1 MTERLRWARHRMAV
15 LTCTGA
21 LVSGLILPVLATTAA
36 AATGWPGGATPRNPP
51 MAQGPAPSSR
61 GLGPPNTFVATGPLG
76 VAQSGQ
82 TATLL
87 PNGKVLIAA
96 GGTPNAELYNP
107 ATRSFAPT
115 AKMPLA
121 VSDATATLLPNGK
134 VLVAG
139 GVHGFRQVTNAELYD
154 PATGSWAAT
163 GAMNVARSGQTATL
177 LPNGQVLV
185 AGGGCNGSGY
195 GCDAGSFEAAL
206 RSAELYDPA
215 TGTWAKTGSMKDGR
229 EDFTASLL
237 KNGQVLAVGGFNNC
251 DDDFCSDISTAELY
265 NPATGKW
272 AQTGSMQGAR
282 EQQSAT
288 LLNNGDVLVA
298 GGLNEGGFC
307 CSQFEY
313 SSAELFNPATGT
325 WAPTASM
332 AANHAGQAAAVLPNG
347 WVLVAGGGT
356 SVAEIYEP
364 GPALWVSPGA
374 MSTARTHP
382 TATLLPNGR
391 VLVAGGDGPDGQPLT
406 TAEEFLTG
414 NGPLVTVTPGSIAFG
429 GQLVGTVSAAH
440 FYKVTNVGTA
450 NLVVTGATVSGK
462 NPGDF
467 RAHTG
472 CAAAPVPPGG
482 TCTVAVRFAP
492 SSTSLRMA
500 TIAVS
505 DNAPLSPQGVPVTG
519 YGGGPDAWV
528 PVGPMTTARE
538 HFTATLLPGGKVLMA
553 GGQTV
558 TGGSLASAEL
568 YNPATR
574 SFSATGSLN
583 TARSEPAA
591 ALLPDGKVLVT
602 GGLADTFA
610 ALSSAE
616 LYNPATGTWANTTP
630 MNAAGTGLSTTSLPG
645 GSVLVT
651 GFGGTTPAE
660 VYNPANATWTN
671 TGPPAVSQ
679 GGFVTATLLRSGQV
693 LVAGGGTAAAQ
704 LYNPATSAWTATG
717 SMNAARQD
725 PAAAL
730 LSNGDVLVTG
740 GSAPNGGN
748 SLASAELYDPA
759 TGKWATTGSM
769 TDARFGATAT
779 GLPDGTVLAAGGC
792 NSCSNQSALSSAEFY
807 SNGVWFPVHSMTQ
820 PRVFQTAT
828 ALPGGSVLAAG
839 GGPTFY
845 AAAASTAE
853 VFTPALISVTPA
865 SGPAGTKV
873 TVTGSGFYAGETVTL
888 SWDSF
893 TVLGRAKTTA
903 TGSFST
909 TITIPTA
916 TAGAH
921 VIGAQGRRS
930 FAGTTAAFTVTSAR

>member
-1 MTERLRWARHRMAV
+1 MKRSRWARHRMAV
-15 LTCTGA
+15 LTCTGV
-21 LVSGLILPVLATTAA
+21 LVSGLILPVLATPAA
-36 AATGWPGGATPRNPP
+36 AATAG
-51 MAQGPAPSSR
+51 

-76 VAQSGQ
+76 VAQSGH
-82 TATLL
+82 TATRL
-87 PNGKVLIAA
+87 PDGQVLIAA
-96 GGTPNAELYNP
+96 GGTTNAELYNP
-107 ATRSFAPT
+107 RTRRFAPA

-121 VSDATATLLPNGK
+121 VTGATATLLPNGK

-139 GVHGFRQVTNAELYD
+139 GVQRSHQVTNAELYD
-154 PATGSWAAT
+154 PATGTWAAT

-177 LPNGQVLV
+177 LDDGQVLV

-195 GCDAGSFEAAL
+195 GCDAGSFLATL
-206 RSAELYDPA
+206 RSAELYNPA

-229 EDFTASLL
+229 ESFTATLL
-237 KNGQVLAVGGFNNC
+237 QNGQVLATGGFNNC
-251 DDDFCSDISTAELY
+251 DDDFCSDTNTAELY
-265 NPATGKW
+265 NPTTGTW
-272 AQTGSMQGAR
+272 TQTGSMQGAR
-282 EQQSAT
+282 EQHTAT
-288 LLNNGDVLVA
+288 LLPSGRVLVV
-298 GGLNEGGFC
+298 GGRNEGGFC
-307 CSQFEY
+307 CSPFEY
-313 SSAELFNPATGT
+313 SSAELYNPATGT
-325 WAPTASM
+325 WTPTASM
-332 AANHAGQAAAVLPNG
+332 AAKHAGQTATLLPGG
-347 WVLVAGGGT
+347 WVLVTGGGT
-356 SVAEIYEP
+356 QVAEIYEP
-364 GPALWVSPGA
+364 GPGIWVSPGA
-374 MSTARTHP
+374 LSTARTHQ
-382 TATLLPNGR
+382 TATLLPNNR
-391 VLVAGGDGPDGQPLT
+391 VLVAGGDGPDGQPLS

-414 NGPLVTVTPGSIAFG
+414 KGSLVTLTPGSIAFG

-440 FYKVTNVGTA
+440 FYKVTNVGRA
-450 NLVVTGATVSGK
+450 NLVITGATASGK

-467 RAHTG
+467 RMHTG
-472 CAAAPVPPGG
+472 CAGAPVPPGG

-492 SSTSLRMA
+492 SSTSLRTA

-528 PVGPMTTARE
+528 PVGSMTTARE

-568 YNPATR
+568 YNSATR

-583 TARSEPAA
+583 TARSDPGA
-591 ALLPDGKVLVT
+591 ALLPDGKVLIT

-630 MNAAGTGLSTTSLPG
+630 MNAAGSGLSVTPLPS

-660 VYNPANATWTN
+660 VYNPAEATWTD

-679 GGFVTATLLRSGQV
+679 GDFVTATLLQNGQV

-704 LYNPATSAWTATG
+704 LYNPATNAWTATG

-730 LSNGDVLVTG
+730 LPKGDVLVTG
-740 GSAPNGGN
+740 GAAPNGGN

-759 TGKWATTGSM
+759 TGKWSTTGSM

-779 GLPDGTVLAAGGC
+779 ALPDGTVLAAGGC
-792 NSCSNQSALSSAEFY
+792 SSCSNQPALSSAEFF
-807 SNGVWFPVHSMTQ
+807 SNGVWFPVHPMTQ
-820 PRVFQTAT
+820 ARVFQTAT
-828 ALPGGSVLAAG
+828 ALPGGSVLVAG

-845 AAAASTAE
+845 AAAAGSAE
-853 VFTPALISVTPA
+853 VFTPVLMSVKPA
-865 SGPAGTKV
+865 SGPAGTEV

-888 SWDSF
+888 LWDSF

-909 TITIPTA
+909 TITIPTV

-921 VIGAQGRRS
+921 VIDLRGGRS
-930 FAGTTAAFTVTSAR
+930 FAGTSATFTVTG

>member
-1 MTERLRWARHRMAV
+1 M
-15 LTCTGA
+15 
-21 LVSGLILPVLATTAA
+21 ILPVLATTAA
-36 AATGWPGGATPRNPP
+36 AATAG
-51 MAQGPAPSSR
+51 
-61 GLGPPNTFVATGPLG
+61 GLGPPNTFVATAPLG

-87 PNGKVLIAA
+87 PDGQVLIAA
-96 GGTPNAELYNP
+96 GGTTNAELYNP

-121 VSDATATLLPNGK
+121 VSGATATLLPNGK

-139 GVHGFRQVTNAELYD
+139 GVHGFHQVTNAELYN
-154 PATGSWAAT
+154 PATGTWAAT

-177 LPNGQVLV
+177 LPDGQVLV

-206 RSAELYDPA
+206 SSAELYNPA
-215 TGTWAKTGSMKDGR
+215 TGTWARTGSMKSGR
-229 EDFTASLL
+229 EYFTATLL
-237 KNGQVLAVGGFNNC
+237 KNGQVLAAGGFNNC
-251 DDDFCSDISTAELY
+251 DDDFCSDAATADLY
-265 NPATGKW
+265 NPATGTW
-272 AQTGSMQGAR
+272 TQTGSMQGAR
-282 EQQSAT
+282 EQHSAT
-288 LLNNGDVLVA
+288 LLPDGDVLVA

-313 SSAELFNPATGT
+313 ATAELYNPATGT
-325 WAPTASM
+325 WTPTASM
-332 AANHAGQAAAVLPNG
+332 AAKHAGQTAILLPGG

-364 GPALWVSPGA
+364 GTGIWVSPGA
-374 MSTARTHP
+374 MSTARTHQ

-391 VLVAGGDGPDGQPLT
+391 VLVAGGNGPDGQPLS

-429 GQLVGTVSAAH
+429 GQLVGTVGAAH

-450 NLVVTGATVSGK
+450 GLVVAGATVSGK

-467 RAHTG
+467 RVHTG
-472 CAAAPVPPGG
+472 CAGAPVPPGG

-492 SSTSLRMA
+492 SSTSLRTA
-500 TIAVS
+500 TISVS

-519 YGGGPDAWV
+519 YGGGPDAWT
-528 PVGPMTTARE
+528 PVGPMISARE

-574 SFSATGSLN
+574 SFSATGSLH
-583 TARSEPAA
+583 TARSDPAA

-602 GGLADTFA
+602 GGLSDNFIS
-610 ALSSAE
+610 LSSAE

-630 MNAAGTGLSTTSLPG
+630 MNAAGYGLTATPLRN
-645 GSVLVT
+645 GSVLVA
-651 GFGGTTPAE
+651 GFGGATPAE
-660 VYNPANATWTN
+660 VYNPAKATWTD
-671 TGPPAVSQ
+671 TGAPAVSQ
-679 GGFVTATLLRSGQV
+679 GGFVTATLLADGQL

-704 LYNPATSAWTATG
+704 LYNPATNAWKATG
-717 SMNAARQD
+717 SMSTARLD

-730 LSNGDVLVTG
+730 LPDGDVLVTG
-740 GSAPNGGN
+740 GNAPGGGAA
-748 SLASAELYDPA
+748 LASAELYDPA
-759 TGKWATTGSM
+759 TGKWSTTGSM
-769 TDARFGATAT
+769 TDARYGATAT
-779 GLPDGTVLAAGGC
+779 VLPDGTVLAAGGC
-792 NSCSNQSALSSAEFY
+792 SSCGNQPALSSAEVFN
-807 SNGVWFPVHSMTQ
+807 NGFWFPVHSMTQ

-828 ALPGGSVLAAG
+828 ALPGGSVLVAG
-839 GGPTFY
+839 GGPTYY
-845 AAAASTAE
+845 AAGTSTAE
-853 VFTPALISVTPA
+853 VFTPVVMSVNPA
-865 SGPAGTKV
+865 SGPAGTQV
-873 TVTGSGFYAGETVTL
+873 TVTGSGLYAGETVTL
-888 SWDSF
+888 YWDGL
-893 TVLGRAKTTA
+893 TVLGHAKTTA

-909 TITIPTA
+909 TITIPQA

-921 VIGAQGRRS
+921 VIAARGRRS
-930 FAGTTAAFTVTSAR
+930 FAGTNATFTVTG

>member
-1 MTERLRWARHRMAV
+1 MAV

-21 LVSGLILPVLATTAA
+21 VVSGMILPVLATTAA
-36 AATGWPGGATPRNPP
+36 AATAG
-51 MAQGPAPSSR
+51 
-61 GLGPPNTFVATGPLG
+61 GLGPPNTFVATATLG

-87 PNGKVLIAA
+87 PDGQVLVAA
-96 GGTPNAELYNP
+96 GGTTNAELYNP

-121 VSDATATLLPNGK
+121 VSGATATLLPNGK

-139 GVHGFRQVTNAELYD
+139 GVHGFHQVTSAELYN
-154 PATGSWAAT
+154 PATGTWAAT
-163 GAMNVARSGQTATL
+163 GAMNVARSGQAATL
-177 LPNGQVLV
+177 LPDGQVLV
-185 AGGGCNGSGY
+185 AGGGCNGHAY

-206 RSAELYDPA
+206 SSAELYNPA
-215 TGTWAKTGSMKDGR
+215 TGTWARTGSMKSGR
-229 EDFTASLL
+229 QNFTATLL
-237 KNGQVLAVGGFNNC
+237 KNGQVLAAGGFNNC
-251 DDDFCSDISTAELY
+251 DDDFCSDVATADLY
-265 NPATGKW
+265 NPATGTW
-272 AQTGSMQGAR
+272 TQTGSMQGAR
-282 EQQSAT
+282 EQHSAT
-288 LLNNGDVLVA
+288 LLPDGDVLVA

-313 SSAELFNPATGT
+313 SSAELYNPATGT

-332 AANHAGQAAAVLPNG
+332 AVKHAGQTATLLPGG

-364 GPALWVSPGA
+364 GPGIWVSPGA
-374 MSTARTHP
+374 MSTARTHQ

-391 VLVAGGDGPDGQPLT
+391 VLVAGGGGPDGQPLS
-406 TAEEFLTG
+406 TAEEFLAG

-440 FYKVTNVGTA
+440 FYKVTNVGTGG
-450 NLVVTGATVSGK
+450 LVVTGATVSGK

-467 RAHTG
+467 RVHTG
-472 CAAAPVPPGG
+472 CAGAPVPPGG

-492 SSTSLRMA
+492 SSTSLRSA
-500 TIAVS
+500 AISVS

-519 YGGGPDAWV
+519 FGGGPDAWT
-528 PVGPMTTARE
+528 PVGPMISARE

-574 SFSATGSLN
+574 SFSATGSLH
-583 TARSEPAA
+583 TARSYPAA
-591 ALLPDGKVLVT
+591 ALLPGGKVLVT
-602 GGLADTFA
+602 GGLSDNFISV
-610 ALSSAE
+610 SSAE

-630 MNAAGTGLSTTSLPG
+630 MNAASYGLTATPLPN
-645 GSVLVT
+645 GSVLVA

-660 VYNPANATWTN
+660 VYNPAKATWTN
-671 TGPPAVSQ
+671 TGAPAVSQ
-679 GGFVTATLLRSGQV
+679 SGFVTATLLADGQV

-704 LYNPATSAWTATG
+704 LYNPATNAWQATG
-717 SMNAARQD
+717 SMSTTGQD

-730 LSNGDVLVTG
+730 LPDGDVLVTG
-740 GSAPNGGN
+740 GNAPGGGPA
-748 SLASAELYDPA
+748 LASAELYDPA
-759 TGKWATTGSM
+759 TGKWSTTGSM
-769 TDARFGATAT
+769 SDARYGATAT
-779 GLPDGTVLAAGGC
+779 VLPDGTVLAAGGC
-792 NSCSNQSALSSAEFY
+792 SSCGNQPALPSAEVFN
-807 SNGVWFPVHSMTQ
+807 NGFWFPVQPMTQ

-828 ALPGGSVLAAG
+828 PLPGGSVLVAG
-839 GGPTFY
+839 GGPTY
-845 AAAASTAE
+845 YGAAAGTAE
-853 VFTPALISVTPA
+853 VFTPVVMSVNPA
-865 SGPAGTKV
+865 SGPAGTQV
-873 TVTGSGFYAGETVTL
+873 TITGSGLYAGETVTL
-888 SWDSF
+888 YWDGI
-893 TVLGRAKTTA
+893 TVLGHAKTTA

-909 TITIPTA
+909 TITIPQA

-921 VIGAQGRRS
+921 VIAARGRRS
-930 FAGTTAAFTVTSAR
+930 FAGTNATFTVTG

>member
-1 MTERLRWARHRMAV
+1 MAV
-15 LTCTGA
+15 FACAGA
-21 LVSGLILPVLATTAA
+21 VVSGLILPVLAATATAA
-36 AATGWPGGATPRNPP
+36 TVG
-51 MAQGPAPSSR
+51 

-87 PNGKVLIAA
+87 PDGKVLIAA
-96 GGTPNAELYNP
+96 GGTTNAELYNP
-107 ATRSFAPT
+107 ATRGFAPT

-121 VSDATATLLPNGK
+121 VTGATATLLPNGK

-139 GVHGFRQVTNAELYD
+139 GVHRFHQVTNAELYD
-154 PATGSWAAT
+154 PASGTWAAT

-177 LPNGQVLV
+177 LRSGQVLV

-206 RSAELYDPA
+206 RSAELYNPA
-215 TGTWAKTGSMKDGR
+215 TGTWTKTGSMKNGR
-229 EDFTASLL
+229 EDFTATLL
-237 KNGQVLAVGGFNNC
+237 RSGQVLAAGGFNNC
-251 DDDFCSDISTAELY
+251 DDDFCSDTNTAELY
-265 NPATGKW
+265 NPATGTW

-313 SSAELFNPATGT
+313 SSAELYNPASRT
-325 WAPTASM
+325 WAPAASM
-332 AANHAGQAAAVLPNG
+332 AAKHAGQTATLLPNG
-347 WVLVAGGGT
+347 WVVVAGGGT

-364 GPALWVSPGA
+364 GRGLWVAPGTL
-374 MSTARTHP
+374 STARTHQ
-382 TATLLPNGR
+382 TATLLRNGR
-391 VLVAGGDGPDGQPLT
+391 VLVAGGDGPDGQPLS

-414 NGPLVTVTPGSIAFG
+414 NGPLVTVAPGSIAFG

-440 FYKVTNVGTA
+440 FYKVTNAGTA
-450 NLVVTGATVSGK
+450 NLLVTGATVAGK
-462 NPGDF
+462 NPGDY
-467 RAHTG
+467 RVHTS
-472 CAAAPVPPGG
+472 CAGAPVPPGG

-492 SSTSLRMA
+492 SSTSLRSA
-500 TIAVS
+500 TVAVS
-505 DNAPLSPQGVPVTG
+505 DNAPLSPQGVPVSG
-519 YGGGPDAWV
+519 FGGGPDAWT

-553 GGQTV
+553 AGQTV

-574 SFSATGSLN
+574 SFSATGSLH
-583 TARSEPAA
+583 TARSDPAA
-591 ALLPDGKVLVT
+591 VLLPGGKVLIT
-602 GGLADTFA
+602 GGIDDNFA

-630 MNAAGTGLSTTSLPG
+630 MNAASSGLSATLLRN
-645 GSVLVT
+645 GSVLVA

-660 VYNPANATWTN
+660 VYNPAKATWAN
-671 TGPPAVSQ
+671 TGPSAVSQ

-693 LVAGGGTAAAQ
+693 LLAGGGTAAAQ
-704 LYNPATSAWTATG
+704 LYNPATNAWTATG
-717 SMNAARQD
+717 SMIDARQD
-725 PAAAL
+725 AVASL
-730 LSNGDVLVTG
+730 LPDGDVLVTG
-740 GSAPNGGN
+740 GATPAGGA
-748 SLASAELYDPA
+748 SLSSAELYDPA
-759 TGKWATTGSM
+759 TGKWSTTGPM
-769 TDARFGATAT
+769 NDARFGATAT
-779 GLPDGTVLAAGGC
+779 ALPDGTVLAAGGC
-792 NSCSNQSALSSAEFY
+792 STCGHQPALSTAEVY
-807 SNGVWFPVHSMTQ
+807 NNGFWFPVHSMTQ

-828 ALPGGSVLAAG
+828 ELPGGSVLAAG

-845 AAAASTAE
+845 AAAGSTAE
-853 VFTPALISVTPA
+853 VFTPVLVSLHPA

-873 TVTGSGFYAGETVTL
+873 SVTGSGFYAGEAVKL
-888 SWDSF
+888 LWDSSI
-893 TVLGRAKTTA
+893 VLANVKTTA

-909 TITIPTA
+909 TITIPSA

-921 VIGAQGRRS
+921 VIAAQGQRS
-930 FAGTTAAFTVTSAR
+930 FGGTNATFTVTG